1 VGPVWHGGRN
11 QESDLLASCYHNCLK
26 IAVENNIKTIAFP
39 SISTGV
45 YGYPIEEASEIALK
59 EIVHFLANNP
69 SIEKVILVCF
79 SESNYH
85 LYNEKLNKLI
95 LNREE

>member
-1 VGPVWHGGRN
+1 VGPVWHGGSN
-11 QESDLLASCYHNCLK
+11 NESELLASCYRNCLK

-59 EIVHFLANNP
+59 EIIIFLENHS
-69 SIEKVILVCF
+69 SIENVILVCF
-79 SESNYH
+79 GEGPYH
-85 LYNEKLNKLI
+85 LYCEKLNKLF
-95 LNREE
+95 LNSKE